1 MQKFWTYGLLIALLS
16 VGGSCV
22 ATKKKGD
29 ISKGKRFYHN
39 LTSKYNYWFNANEL
53 YHLTLQKMN
62 EQHTDNYNKLL
73 EIYPYMAIDPQ
84 STKGDWDNVIKKCAA
99 AISLHREGDWP
110 DDCYLLVGQA
120 QYLKQ
125 DFETAE
131 NTFKFI
137 KEEFAPSSKKAKLK
151 SNSKKKLSKK
161 QLQRKKKKEL
171 KKKKKQK
178 KVAAKAKER
187 AKEQAKKD
195 RAAGKVTEKTTPK
208 PATPPVKTVPKN
220 DKKDSKLV
228 LSDPYKKRGRRSAYP
243 IAMAWYARV
252 LVEREKYDEA
262 EFMLRDLSEDIH
274 FNKTERMELNIAEAY
289 LWMKQQKY
297 DRTIAPLAKAIDLMD
312 KSKDRSRL
320 AFLLAQLYNRTGQ
333 FDQAY
338 AALSKV
344 LRGSPSY
351 ELTFNAKLM
360 QLRAGWSNGTIKSP
374 EAIRDLERLAKDT
387 KNFDYRDQIYY
398 VMAEIALA
406 DRQQKEAIAY
416 LRKSLDYNKTNASQK
431 IESYLKLADLYFE
444 DEDFV
449 QAKNYYDSTLAVLPN
464 TDERYKR
471 VTAYSTNLT
480 DIARNI
486 TTINTNDSL
495 IRIYNMTDVQRKDLA
510 KAIKKRQRAEAA
522 AAEAAVNA
530 AEKDNANG
538 ADKSTPVAGV
548 KTTFYFY
555 NSTLAKR
562 GKRDFER
569 VWGNRKLEDNWRRSQ
584 RIKEGV
590 ANTGDDPSATAAATD
605 EVSESDIN
613 SIFQGV
619 PRSADEL
626 TALHASTYDAMF
638 NLGKLFRDKLQ
649 NNRRSIN
656 THEDM
661 QRRYPD
667 SLRFDK
673 ETWYYCYLGHTDLG
687 NAPRAK
693 VYLDKLT
700 SKYPNS
706 PFTRTLVDP
715 NFVSQNKARELEL
728 DRFYAGTFD
737 LFQKGQ
743 YKEAIERSKEA
754 PTKYG
759 TTNPLMAKF
768 ALLTALCVGNLQGNE
783 AYCAALN
790 DLIGNYPESAEAT
803 RAKEI
808 ARVLSCKGFE
818 TTPGGAPPADINLTG
833 SDAKPEFVREDDK
846 QHYIL
851 IALYGDDIRIDDVK
865 AAISDY
871 NREFHKLEPLRV
883 SSMFL
888 GTDTNTPVIVIRKF
902 DNREQVMNYY
912 KEISGRKQFL
922 GETDKKTYKKDIFAV
937 SQENYRTVL
946 KNKSL
951 NGYAEF
957 FKTSYLD

>member
-1 MQKFWTYGLLIALLS
+1 MQKFLTYGLLIALLS

-39 LTSKYNYWFNANEL
+39 LTSKYNYWFNANEM
-53 YHLTLQKMN
+53 YNLTLLKMT
-62 EQHTDNYNKLL
+62 EQHVDNYNKLL
-73 EIYPYMAIDPQ
+73 EVYPYMAIDPQ
-84 STKGDWDNVIKKCAA
+84 PTKGDWDNVIKKCAS
-99 AISLHREGDWP
+99 AISLHRQGDWP

-151 SNSKKKLSKK
+151 SDSKKKLSKK
-161 QLQRKKKKEL
+161 QLKRKKKKEL
-171 KKKKKQK
+171 KKKQKQK
-178 KVAAKAKER
+178 KATAKAKEK

-195 RAAGKVTEKTTPK
+195 KAAGKVTEKTTPQ
-208 PATPPVKTVPKN
+208 PATPAVKTVPK
-220 DKKDSKLV
+220 DSKKDTKLS

-243 IAMAWYARV
+243 IAMVWYART

-262 EFMLRDLSEDIH
+262 EFMLRDLSEDTH
-274 FNKTERMELNIAEAY
+274 FNKTERTELNIAEAN

-297 DRTIAPLAKAIDLMD
+297 DRAIGPLARAIDLMD
-312 KSKDRSRL
+312 KGKDRSRL

-333 FDQAY
+333 YDQAY
-338 AALSKV
+338 ATLSKV
-344 LRGSPSY
+344 LRGSSSY
-351 ELTFNAKLM
+351 ELTFNATLM
-360 QLRAGWSNGTIKSP
+360 QLRAGWSNGTLKSS

-387 KNFDYRDQIYY
+387 KNFDYRDQIYF

-416 LRKSLDYNKTNASQK
+416 LRKSLQYNKSNVSQK
-431 IESYLKLADLYFE
+431 VESYLKLADLYFE

-471 VTAYSTNLT
+471 VTAYATNLT

-495 IRIYNMTDVQRKDLA
+495 ISIYNMTDAQRKELA
-510 KAIKKRQRAEAA
+510 KTIKKRQRAELA
-522 AAEAAVNA
+522 AAEAAA
-530 AEKDNANG
+530 AAADKNNNG
-538 ADKSTPVAGV
+538 ANNITPVAGV
-548 KTTFYFY
+548 KSNFYFY
-555 NSTLAKR
+555 NSALVKR

-569 VWGNRKLEDNWRRSQ
+569 IWGNRKLEDNWRRSQ
-584 RIKEGV
+584 RTKEGV
-590 ANTGDDPSATAAATD
+590 SGAADDLAATAATTD
-605 EVSESDIN
+605 EVTENDISN
-613 SIFQGV
+613 IFQGV
-619 PRSADEL
+619 PRSAAEL
-626 TALHASTYDAMF
+626 TVLHANTYDAMF

-687 NAPRAK
+687 NAARAK
-693 VYLDKLT
+693 VYLDKLLD
-700 SKYPNS
+700 KYPNS
-706 PFTRTLVDP
+706 PYTRTLVDP
-715 NFVSQNKARELEL
+715 NFISQNKSRELEL

-759 TTNPLMAKF
+759 TTNPLMPKF
-768 ALLTALCVGNLQGNE
+768 ALLSALCIGNLQGNE

-818 TTPGGAPPADINLTG
+818 TTPGSAPPADINMGGTG
-833 SDAKPEFVREDDK
+833 DKPAFIREDDK

-865 AAISDY
+865 VAISDY
-871 NREFHKLEPLRV
+871 NREFHKTEPLRV
-883 SSMFL
+883 SVMYL
-888 GTDTNTPVIVIRKF
+888 GTETNTPVVVMRKF
-902 DNREQVMNYY
+902 DNREQVLRYY
-912 KEISGRKQFL
+912 KEVAGRKEFL
-922 GETDKKTYKKDIFAV
+922 GETDKKTYKKDIFAI
-937 SQENYRTVL
+937 SQENYRTIL

-951 NGYAEF
+951 VGYAEF
-957 FKTSYLD
+957 FKTNYLD